1 MSKQRP
7 ITPEEV
13 LHTNKLFRLYLLDL
27 IETKGITA
35 YRVAK
40 DCGLTRQFVYNKLN
54 LHSDR
59 YVTLLT
65 ITLIAN
71 THNFNFD
78 LFKYENM
85 LKEQEKD
92 KK

>member
-1 MSKQRP
+1 MNTSKP
-7 ITPEEV
+7 IDERV
-13 LHTNKLFRLYLLDL
+13 AHSNAVFRLYLLDL
-27 IETKGITA
+27 IQSKGITK
-35 YRVAK
+35 YKLAK
-40 DCGLTRQFVYNKLN
+40 DCKIQPAFIYNKIN
-54 LHSDR
+54 GYSRH
-59 YVTLLT
+59 YVSILT
-65 ITLIAN
+65 IQLIAN